1 MLRPSNLIPIRLFL
15 FGLQHLL
22 PVEATLGFSYSDSVD
37 LSLSMRNGSR
47 RGREVLWDHSVTQAW
62 WFQSMVRFGLWGER
76 PEKDRGEIETEVGSR
91 SPGLL
96 KCASPFKREE
106 TTITWFFGVWHWA
119 WFLIS
124 QACQVTC
131 SLTVLVFTLTASS
144 YYYYALLPAWEADS
158 SLDWTKSSTLLVNWS
173 TTLCEALGLLV
184 AGPLADYLE
193 PVPLIALE
201 GSVTFLGIFIAC
213 IQHAP
218 HALIANLLIVSFLK
232 GLLWPSLGSIIY
244 HSIELEKQDV
254 VFFCCALASRLSD
267 TTVDLA
273 LGQLLFWG
281 FSWRSS
287 LACFGTS
294 FGVVFVGAILALQQC
309 LALGVH
315 VAVEESPSSP
325 TWRASY
331 SAKWFRLLGDLSAW
345 MAFSVLLGTCGLW
358 SLGGYLAVML
368 QEQFHLSPGAAA
380 TAAGSLLGGTFVGLL
395 LAGLVTYLKG
405 RTVGRFVQLVQG
417 NVGLLAMVLM
427 ATCCEVKGYFMLFH
441 LPHVF
446 RFPKKILNK
455 RWWWLLWL
463 LFSLN
468 AYFPVRWWCRNLDS
482 WSGVFACCWQ
492 EQVLDLC
499 CICPTLYIAPPF
511 HAHNVP
517 SPWECWIAS
526 PNSLVVACRPFLE
539 ICGSSYPS
547 KQDKWCTMLPRW
559 ALPLLQVPRCCSIKE
574 LGRKTIPTSKTFLER
589 KSGALTRDAWWI
601 QKKLSPKTTRN
612 WQCQHVLFFGV
623 TTYSSSYS
631 QSKVVNYMLYTK
643 VAARATG
650 LYGP

>member
-1 MLRPSNLIPIRLFL
+1 M
-15 FGLQHLL
+15 
-22 PVEATLGFSYSDSVD
+22 TDSFAV
-37 LSLSMRNGSR
+37 SH
-47 RGREVLWDHSVTQAW
+47 W
-62 WFQSMVRFGLWGER
+62 
-76 PEKDRGEIETEVGSR
+76 
-91 SPGLL
+91 
-96 KCASPFKREE
+96 
-106 TTITWFFGVWHWA
+106 TWL
-119 WFLIS
+119 LIS
-124 QACQVTC
+124 QACQVAC

-158 SLDWTKSSTLLVNWS
+158 NLGWTKSSTLLVNWS

-201 GSVTFLGIFIAC
+201 GSVTFLGVFIAC
-213 IQHAP
+213 IQHEP
-218 HALIANLLIVSFLK
+218 YTLIANLLIVGFMK

-267 TTVDLA
+267 TTVNLA

-287 LACFGTS
+287 LACFGAS

-315 VAVEESPSSP
+315 VVVEESPSSP

-331 SAKWFRLLGDLSAW
+331 STKWFRLLGDLSAW

-427 ATCCEVKGYFMLFH
+427 ATRCEVKGYFICPMIFDN
-441 LPHVF
+441 PQKKSIK
-446 RFPKKILNK
+446 FPAKGGGVTF
-455 RWWWLLWL
+455 WLLVI
-463 LFSLN
+463 S
-468 AYFPVRWWCRNLDS
+468 
-482 WSGVFACCWQ
+482 
-492 EQVLDLC
+492 
-499 CICPTLYIAPPF
+499 CPSMNI
-511 HAHNVP
+511 
-517 SPWECWIAS
+517 
-526 PNSLVVACRPFLE
+526 
-539 ICGSSYPS
+539 
-547 KQDKWCTMLPRW
+547 
-559 ALPLLQVPRCCSIKE
+559 
-574 LGRKTIPTSKTFLER
+574 
-589 KSGALTRDAWWI
+589 I
-601 QKKLSPKTTRN
+601 Q
-612 WQCQHVLFFGV
+612 
-623 TTYSSSYS
+623 
-631 QSKVVNYMLYTK
+631 
-643 VAARATG
+643 
-650 LYGP
+650 

>member
-1 MLRPSNLIPIRLFL
+1 MGPGGVARSYGTTP
-15 FGLQHLL
+15 L
-22 PVEATLGFSYSDSVD
+22 PKPD
-37 LSLSMRNGSR
+37 GSKAWSAADY
-47 RGREVLWDHSVTQAW
+47 EVA
-62 WFQSMVRFGLWGER
+62 
-76 PEKDRGEIETEVGSR
+76 
-91 SPGLL
+91 
-96 KCASPFKREE
+96 
-106 TTITWFFGVWHWA
+106 
-119 WFLIS
+119 
-124 QACQVTC
+124 C

-158 SLDWTKSSTLLVNWS
+158 NLGWTKSSTLLVNWS

-201 GSVTFLGIFIAC
+201 GSVTFLGVFIAC
-213 IQHAP
+213 IQHEP
-218 HALIANLLIVSFLK
+218 HTLIANLLIVGFMK

-267 TTVDLA
+267 TTVNLA

-287 LACFGTS
+287 LACFGAS

-315 VAVEESPSSP
+315 VVVEESPSSP

-331 SAKWFRLLGDLSAW
+331 STKWFRLLGDLSAW

-427 ATCCEVKGYFMLFH
+427 VMMPTLGLWKWCFCLLLAGAGAGPLLY
-441 LPHVF
+441 LPYTVYCSTVP
-446 RFPKKILNK
+446 RSQ
-455 RWWWLLWL
+455 RA
-463 LFSLN
+463 FSMG
-468 AYFPVRWWCRNLDS
+468 VLDS
-482 WSGVFACCWQ
+482 ISQLIGCCVQALFGNLRILLPKQAGQVMYDVATVGFA
-492 EQVLDLC
+492 
-499 CICPTLYIAPPF
+499 ITAG
-511 HAHNVP
+511 A
-517 SPWECWIAS
+517 
-526 PNSLVVACRPFLE
+526 
-539 ICGSSYPS
+539 
-547 KQDKWCTMLPRW
+547 TMLLYQR
-559 ALPLLQVPRCCSIKE
+559 AGKE
-574 LGRKTIPTSKTFLER
+574 DNTHF
-589 KSGALTRDAWWI
+589 
-601 QKKLSPKTTRN
+601 
-612 WQCQHVLFFGV
+612 
-623 TTYSSSYS
+623 
-631 QSKVVNYMLYTK
+631 
-643 VAARATG
+643 
-650 LYGP
+650 

>member
-1 MLRPSNLIPIRLFL
+1 MGPGGVARSYGTTP
-15 FGLQHLL
+15 L
-22 PVEATLGFSYSDSVD
+22 PKPDGSKAWSASDY
-37 LSLSMRNGSR
+37 
-47 RGREVLWDHSVTQAW
+47 E
-62 WFQSMVRFGLWGER
+62 
-76 PEKDRGEIETEVGSR
+76 
-91 SPGLL
+91 
-96 KCASPFKREE
+96 
-106 TTITWFFGVWHWA
+106 
-119 WFLIS
+119 
-124 QACQVTC
+124 VTC

-158 SLDWTKSSTLLVNWS
+158 NLGWTKSSTLLLNWS

-218 HALIANLLIVSFLK
+218 HALIANLLIVSFMK

-287 LACFGTS
+287 LACFGAS

-331 SAKWFRLLGDLSAW
+331 GAKWFRLLGDLSAW

-427 ATCCEVKGYFMLFH
+427 VMMPRLGLLKWCFCLLLAGAGAGPLLY
-441 LPHVF
+441 LPYTVYCSTVP
-446 RFPKKILNK
+446 RSQ
-455 RWWWLLWL
+455 RA
-463 LFSLN
+463 FSMG
-468 AYFPVRWWCRNLDS
+468 VLDS
-482 WSGVFACCWQ
+482 ISQLIGCCVQALFGNLRIFLPKQAGEVMYDVATVGFA
-492 EQVLDLC
+492 
-499 CICPTLYIAPPF
+499 ITAG
-511 HAHNVP
+511 A
-517 SPWECWIAS
+517 
-526 PNSLVVACRPFLE
+526 
-539 ICGSSYPS
+539 
-547 KQDKWCTMLPRW
+547 TMLLYQR
-559 ALPLLQVPRCCSIKE
+559 AGKE
-574 LGRKTIPTSKTFLER
+574 DNTHF
-589 KSGALTRDAWWI
+589 
-601 QKKLSPKTTRN
+601 
-612 WQCQHVLFFGV
+612 
-623 TTYSSSYS
+623 
-631 QSKVVNYMLYTK
+631 
-643 VAARATG
+643 
-650 LYGP
+650 